1 MYYNVHISAGL
12 CRYLSILNAKQGG
25 GEEEKRQENKK
36 ERYVPV
42 RNQLH
47 EGANMHLQPLKGN
60 EYNLWFSFKL
70 WPNAL

>member
-12 CRYLSILNAKQGG
+12 CRYLSILNAKQERKKKDR
-25 GEEEKRQENKK
+25 GEEKKKR
-36 ERYVPV
+36 RYVPV